1 MTDVVNNPPHYT
13 QGKIEVCD
21 FIVDQELNF
30 CEGNVV
36 KYICRKTKNNHI
48 LGKRL
53 EDLKKA
59 RWYVNR
65 LIKQEEEMTSENKSN
80 R

>member
-1 MTDVVNNPPHYT
+1 MTDIVNNPPHYT

-21 FIVDQELNF
+21 FIVDQDLNF

-36 KYICRKTKNNHI
+36 KYISRKTKDNHI
-48 LGKRL
+48 PGKRL

-59 RWYVNR
+59 RWYVN
-65 LIKQEEEMTSENKSN
+65 KQIQQLEEKNG
-80 R
+80 